1 MKLYIRIKR
10 LIDIIISLV
19 ALLIIWPI
27 LGITAIAIKIDSPGP
42 AIFKQRRLGYKGKEF
57 TIYKFRSMTVG
68 AEKTGSG
75 QYSFEGDPRVTKVGA
90 VIRKLSIDELPQL
103 INILKGD
110 MSLIGFRP
118 PLTYHPW
125 PYDKYTEEQK
135 KMFNVRP
142 GVTGWAQ
149 IHGRKTVDWVER
161 IKLNNWYVDN
171 ISFIVDVKIFFIT
184 IIKVVKNEDNVNTKS
199 TV

>member
-1 MKLYIRIKR
+1 MYLTIKR
-10 LIDIIISLV
+10 LLDIIISACSLFI
-19 ALLIIWPI
+19 LWPFLIIV
-27 LGITAIAIKIDSPGP
+27 AIAIKIDSKGP
-42 AIFKQRRLGYKGKEF
+42 AIFKQKRLGKNGRPF

-68 AEKTGSG
+68 AEHAGTG

-90 VIRKLSIDELPQL
+90 FIRKYSIDELPQL
-103 INILKGD
+103 INILLGD

-125 PYDKYTEEQK
+125 PYKKYTKEQR
-135 KMFNVRP
+135 KMFKVKP

-149 IHGRKTVDWVER
+149 IHGRKTVDWNER

-171 ISFIVDVKIFFIT
+171 VSFLVDLKIFFIT
-184 IIKVVKNEDNVNTKS
+184 IIKVLKNEDNVNTKT